1 MSNALKFVV
10 MEGDGIGPEIT
21 RATLAVLA
29 AADARFKL
37 GLSFDHH
44 EIGLPALARHGTTFP
59 DAVDAAC
66 RAADGIVL
74 GPVDTYAYPPV
85 EKGGINPSAALRK
98 RLDLYANMRPS
109 KSRPGA
115 PALRPGVDLVIAREN
130 TEGFYADRTM
140 YVGIGEFMPTP
151 DLALAVRKITRQSS
165 ARIARAACE
174 LAMTR
179 RRKVTIVGKANV
191 LKMTDGLFRSVCE
204 EVAKEFPDVATDYVL
219 VDAMASLLVRDPARF
234 DVVVTTNMFGDI
246 LSNLAAEMTGGLGLG
261 GSVNAG
267 DTHCLAQASHGS
279 APDIAGKDL
288 ANPSALILSA
298 GMLLGWLG
306 RTKARADLSEAAA
319 AIERA
324 LDAVLA
330 AGGGT
335 HDCGGA
341 AGCSAFGRAVA
352 EAVARA

>member
-21 RATLAVLA
+21 EATLAVLR

-37 GLSFDHH
+37 GLSYEHH
-44 EIGLPALARHGTTFP
+44 EIGLPALSKHGTTFP
-59 DAVDAAC
+59 DSVEAAC
-66 RAADGIVL
+66 RAADGIIL
-74 GPVDTYAYPPV
+74 GPVDTYAYPAPD
-85 EKGGINPSAALRK
+85 KGGINVSAAVRK

-140 YVGIGEFMPTP
+140 FMGIGEFMPTP
-151 DLALAVRKITRQSS
+151 DLALAVRKITRESS
-165 ARIARAACE
+165 ARICKAACE

-179 RRKVTIVGKANV
+179 RRKLTIVGKANV
-191 LKMTDGLFRSVCE
+191 LKMSDGLFRRVCE
-204 EVAKEFPDVATDYVL
+204 EVAKGFPALAVDYVL

-234 DVVVTTNMFGDI
+234 DVIVTTNMFGDI

-267 DTHCLAQASHGS
+267 DEHCLAQASHGS

-288 ANPSALILSA
+288 ANPAALILSA

-306 RTKARADLSEAAA
+306 RRKGRDDLAQAGAAV
-319 AIERA
+319 ERA
-324 LDAVLA
+324 ADAVIKA
-330 AGGGT
+330 GKGTRDAGGT
-335 HDCGGA
+335 N
-341 AGCSAFGRAVA
+341 GCTGYGRAVA
-352 EAVARA
+352 EAIATI